1 MPGRAGD
8 SCACQVCSRCACTH
22 GSHVRA
28 RRNPQ
33 ARPAGVRLWWHAQLA
48 RPMLLVLCPVQ
59 VVEGRED
66 FDWTRHAAFC
76 AFGFAYLGGFQYW

>member
-1 MPGRAGD
+1 MMTSYD
-8 SCACQVCSRCACTH
+8 
-22 GSHVRA
+22 
-28 RRNPQ
+28 
-33 ARPAGVRLWWHAQLA
+33 AQLMYSA
-48 RPMLLVLCPVQ
+48 DVPPVQ